1 MHMLQ
6 GINPQHN
13 PEINPMSK
21 IQLALETANAQLEMG
36 WIEVDQDK
44 YEWVETRLEMVASL
58 IRSAERELAKM
69 ENQLTGARDGDFN
82 QTTEA

>member
-1 MHMLQ
+1 
-6 GINPQHN
+6 
-13 PEINPMSK
+13 MSK

-44 YEWVETRLEMVASL
+44 YEWVQTRLEMVASL

-69 ENQLTGARDGDFN
+69 EN
-82 QTTEA
+82 

>member
-1 MHMLQ
+1 
-6 GINPQHN
+6 
-13 PEINPMSK
+13 MSK

-44 YEWVETRLEMVASL
+44 YEWVQTRLEMVASL